1 MQTNIHRAV
10 VVEERLLPITPLSAE
25 AFSPFGQ
32 LILPAEDGVSFG
44 GADAQLKLDAGT
56 PRFYIMKL
64 RGKGLTFSQIT
75 RHRQVTQCLASVGGA
90 PWFIALAPPGDVH
103 DAGATPRLE
112 DIRAFRI
119 PGDIAIKLDV
129 GTWHA
134 GPFFE
139 ETELSFFNLELAD
152 TNAVDHQSCLIDRE
166 YGVRL
171 TFSPTG

>member
-1 MQTNIHRAV
+1 MQGYTAGPSD
-10 VVEERLLPITPLSAE
+10 VEERLLPITPLSTA

-32 LILPAEDGVSFG
+32 LIEPAEDGLIFG
-44 GADAQLKLDAGT
+44 PSDAELKLNAGT

-64 RGKGLTFSQIT
+64 KGRGLAFTQIT

-90 PWFIALAPPGDVH
+90 PWFIALAPPGEVNDP
-103 DAGATPRLE
+103 DAKPRLE

-119 PGDIAIKLDV
+119 PGDMAIKLHV

-139 ETELSFFNLELAD
+139 RAQLSFFNLELAD
-152 TNAVDHQSCLIDRE
+152 TNVVDHQSCHLDRA
-166 YGVRL
+166 YRV
-171 TFSPTG
+171 TFRFAP